1 MATYV
6 ALIRGVNNIGK
17 ARRVAMADLRAVF
30 EGLGFRGV
38 RTLLNSGNVVFS
50 APGERREGA
59 RTRIQDG
66 LRSELGLASRVTLL
80 SAREVAAAVRDNPF
94 AGGATNPSRLL
105 VVAPATSSDL
115 RLLRPLLEQRWKPE
129 ALALGTR
136 VAWLWCARGVA
147 RSPLWAAVDRALLR
161 TGTARNLATFT
172 KAMALARG
180 RSA

>member
-66 LRSELGLASRVTLL
+66 LRS
-80 SAREVAAAVRDNPF
+80 
-94 AGGATNPSRLL
+94 
-105 VVAPATSSDL
+105 
-115 RLLRPLLEQRWKPE
+115 
-129 ALALGTR
+129 
-136 VAWLWCARGVA
+136 
-147 RSPLWAAVDRALLR
+147 
-161 TGTARNLATFT
+161 
-172 KAMALARG
+172 
-180 RSA
+180 